1 MHKNEV
7 LLGQRYQLN
16 PTKLNLL
23 EEKVEHSIEY
33 IGIRDNFLNITIVA
47 QTPTNHGE
55 ATLTGHLLISD

>member
-7 LLGQRYQLN
+7 QLGQIYQLN
-16 PTKLNLL
+16 PTKLSLL
-23 EEKVEHSIEY
+23 EEKVERSIEY
-33 IGIRDNFLNITIVA
+33 TGIGDNFLNITTVA